1 MFLTSLFRLIS
12 GDDFFEYLV
21 GVHLDFI
28 KNLVFKMLQD
38 RALTEDIMHEVL
50 IKLNKYRHRLKNMDE
65 PAVRSS
71 IYRTVQSVISNYFRS
86 QHKEAPFLE
95 EQYAVPPFTDDID
108 NKVTVD
114 SLLSR
119 LTSKQRDLLIYRYF
133 MGYSHEEIA
142 AVMHLNPKNVNTY
155 LQRAKKAALKLWK
168 ARNDIEQEN

>member
-1 MFLTSLFRLIS
+1 MFLTSFFRLIS

-21 GVHLDFI
+21 EVHLDFI

-38 RALTEDIMHEVL
+38 RALTEDITHEVL

-65 PAVRSS
+65 PAVRSY

-86 QHKEAPFLE
+86 QHKEAPFLD
-95 EQYAVPPFTDDID
+95 EQYAGPSFTDDID

-133 MGYSHEEIA
+133 MGYRLKEIA
-142 AVMHLNPKNVNTY
+142 QIMNLNPKNIKMEMK
-155 LQRAKKAALKLWK
+155 RAKEAALKALERGEK
-168 ARNDIEQEN
+168 HEK